1 MILLLLPLIGPLFLS
16 PLSTPGE
23 DPSPPAVGE
32 PFPDFALPDLDG
44 KTVRLSDF
52 RGKRVALVAW
62 ASW

>member
-1 MILLLLPLIGPLFLS
+1 MIPVLLPLIGSLLLHSPS
-16 PLSTPGE
+16 PLGE
-23 DPSPPAVGE
+23 DPSPPSVGE

-52 RGKRVALVAW
+52 RGKRVAIVAW